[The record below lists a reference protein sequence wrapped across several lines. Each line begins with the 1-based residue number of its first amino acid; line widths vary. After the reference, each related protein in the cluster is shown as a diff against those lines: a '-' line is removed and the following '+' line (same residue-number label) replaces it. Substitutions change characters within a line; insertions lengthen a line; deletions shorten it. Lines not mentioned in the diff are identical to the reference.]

1 MGPVPTL
8 RSNEAPCYY
17 LRLPDPLPFKKCQLH
32 LSLAT
37 QTTPLRNPSWKKGLR
52 FFSFCSLGH
61 IQPARRTMQVSM
73 GEDEVGEEVEVKNS
87 INVWRQ
93 SERKVMIEA
102 VQDLIQTSHKYAKS
116 QYTPNAQR
124 VRWTKLA
131 GQLIWY
137 KDQILKN
144 FSLEAMTVQLEAL
157 QKRMIESDEQR
168 ERETRTRDYQT
179 IVFRKPEERKAEDA
193 DKAQDG
199 ESAEADDPEGAK
211 EVA

>member
-1 MGPVPTL
+1 
-8 RSNEAPCYY
+8 
-17 LRLPDPLPFKKCQLH
+17 
-32 LSLAT
+32 
-37 QTTPLRNPSWKKGLR
+37 
-52 FFSFCSLGH
+52 
-61 IQPARRTMQVSM
+61 M
-73 GEDEVGEEVEVKNS
+73 GEDEVREETEVKKS

-93 SERKVMIEA
+93 SERKVMIET

-144 FSLEAMTVQLEAL
+144 FSLEALTIQLEAL
-157 QKRMIESDEQR
+157 QKRMIESEEQR
-168 ERETRTRDYQT
+168 ERQSVSRNYQT

-193 DKAQDG
+193 KEAQNAETPKA
-199 ESAEADDPEGAK
+199 SKADDPEGAK
-211 EVA
+211 EALSGAVG

>member
-1 MGPVPTL
+1 
-8 RSNEAPCYY
+8 
-17 LRLPDPLPFKKCQLH
+17 
-32 LSLAT
+32 
-37 QTTPLRNPSWKKGLR
+37 
-52 FFSFCSLGH
+52 
-61 IQPARRTMQVSM
+61 MQVPM
-73 GEDEVGEEVEVKNS
+73 DEDEVGEESEVERS

-93 SERKVMIEA
+93 SERKIMIET

-144 FSLEAMTVQLEAL
+144 FSLEAMTIQLEAL

-168 ERETRTRDYQT
+168 ERQSMSRNYQT
-179 IVFRKPEERKAEDA
+179 IVFRKPEEKKAADAEKDQNAETSEASKGVDTEDNR
-193 DKAQDG
+193 
-199 ESAEADDPEGAK
+199 EADS
-211 EVA
+211 VAFVKLDNNH

>member
-1 MGPVPTL
+1 M
-8 RSNEAPCYY
+8 S
-17 LRLPDPLPFKKCQLH
+17 
-32 LSLAT
+32 
-37 QTTPLRNPSWKKGLR
+37 
-52 FFSFCSLGH
+52 
-61 IQPARRTMQVSM
+61 
-73 GEDEVGEEVEVKNS
+73 EDEVSDEVEVKKS
-87 INVWRQ
+87 INAWRQ
-93 SERKVMIEA
+93 SERKIMIET

-157 QKRMIESDEQR
+157 QKRMEESEEGRQR
-168 ERETRTRDYQT
+168 QSVSRNYPT
-179 IVFRKPEERKAEDA
+179 IVFPKPKERNVEDA

-199 ESAEADDPEGAK
+199 ESAEAGDPEGAK

>member
-1 MGPVPTL
+1 MIG
-8 RSNEAPCYY
+8 
-17 LRLPDPLPFKKCQLH
+17 DPE
-32 LSLAT
+32 
-37 QTTPLRNPSWKKGLR
+37 
-52 FFSFCSLGH
+52 CS
-61 IQPARRTMQVSM
+61 
-73 GEDEVGEEVEVKNS
+73 
-87 INVWRQ
+87 
-93 SERKVMIEA
+93 SETEPETVLVVFENFASCVIET

-116 QYTPNAQR
+116 QYTPHAQR

-179 IVFRKPEERKAEDA
+179 IVFRKAEERKVD
-193 DKAQDG
+193 DG
-199 ESAEADDPEGAK
+199 EPPETSKADDPEGAK
-211 EVA
+211 ENMSS

>member
-1 MGPVPTL
+1 M
-8 RSNEAPCYY
+8 A
-17 LRLPDPLPFKKCQLH
+17 
-32 LSLAT
+32 
-37 QTTPLRNPSWKKGLR
+37 
-52 FFSFCSLGH
+52 
-61 IQPARRTMQVSM
+61 
-73 GEDEVGEEVEVKNS
+73 EDEGREESEVKKS
-87 INVWRQ
+87 INAWRQ
-93 SERKVMIEA
+93 SERKIMIET

-157 QKRMIESDEQR
+157 QKRMVESEEQR
-168 ERETRTRDYQT
+168 ERQSLSGNYQT
-179 IVFRKPEERKAEDA
+179 IVFRKPEERKTEDA
-193 DKAQDG
+193 
-199 ESAEADDPEGAK
+199 EEAENAETSETSKADDPEGAK